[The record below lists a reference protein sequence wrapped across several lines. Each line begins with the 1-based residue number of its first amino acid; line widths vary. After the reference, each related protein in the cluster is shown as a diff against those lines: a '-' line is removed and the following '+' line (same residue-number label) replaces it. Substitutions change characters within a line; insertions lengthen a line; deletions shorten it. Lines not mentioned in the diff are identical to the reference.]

1 MNKLSLVSM
10 LVAATLSVSSFT
22 ASAENTIT
30 FTGTVAGAACDIP
43 VEDRNMTVDMGNY
56 DLDSVNAGTS
66 KEVPFDIKLTGC
78 DALVLKNASVIFSG
92 AGSAVTPGLLANG
105 SEQTS
110 AGGAIKIMDSTGA
123 QINLGEL
130 SSPTSLNNGD
140 NTLSFKAQYVKDGQD
155 VKAGTI
161 NAVANFIVSYS

>member
-30 FTGTVAGAACDIP
+30 FTGTVVGAACEIP
-43 VEDRNMTVDMGNY
+43 AESQSIAVNMGNY
-56 DLDSVNAGTS
+56 DLVSVNAGAS

-78 DALVLKNASVIFSG
+78 NVTALKNAAVVFSG
-92 AGSAVTPGLLANG
+92 TGSAVTPGLLANNG
-105 SEQTS
+105 D
-110 AGGAIKIMDSTGA
+110 AGGAIKLMDDTGT
-123 QINLGEL
+123 QINLGDM
-130 SSPTSLNNGD
+130 SPSTALIDGD
-140 NTLSFKAQYVKDGQD
+140 NSLSFKAQYVKDGTD